1 MNTDFPLYK
10 QIIIELEN
18 SILAGIFLPECRI
31 PSIRALAAQYQVTT
45 NTIQKAIRGLKQE
58 GILVSDKGGGTSV
71 TDDTDVIGT
80 FRKKRGEER
89 IRWFLRQMEKLG
101 YSREQV
107 KMMVVSLIHD
117 EQYNSQM

>member
-18 SILAGIFLPECRI
+18 SILAGIFLPGCRI
-31 PSIRALAAQYQVTT
+31 PSVRALAAQYQVTT
-45 NTIQKAIRGLKQE
+45 NTIQKTIRGLKQE

-117 EQYNSQM
+117 EQHNSQM